1 MVTQSSRLCFV
12 CGASYFVSDESAPL
26 FCRNDGSPLGVLIVG
41 KRWLVDGLLTAREG
55 GGIFSCRHTL
65 TGARGALTL
74 IFRTKEREHDA
85 RIKAELQVQNMLDP
99 HPCLLKLLEVG
110 KDQDGSRFYVSELQ
124 NEKLLSECL
133 KTWRRPED
141 PGDLFT
147 QAASLLAPLLRLLSA
162 AHRWESAHGEL
173 DATRIFVTAGDPML
187 GDAPVLS
194 MPRLYGLRYY
204 GATPELSE
212 VVRRDLL
219 GCGRL
224 LYLLLMGH
232 EPELP
237 LPKKEQDALRL
248 RFGTVLGDFVLR
260 ALGGLSSDSRPPFAI
275 PEDMLMALG
284 GLPTPRPRSS
294 EQLRPLSRQMADAF
308 FDRTVPAG
316 PPSQMSGPRVYLR
329 ADHDQA
335 APEPLAA
342 VPEYAPAPGSGP
354 FGTKASRLSS
364 DLQMSSFA
372 DLVAGSQTSGRNEI
386 VARGRYRVSMPDGTS
401 PGWAPPAAAMRP
413 GHEVSIEVVDLTAD
427 APTDVKAKPV
437 KVDAASFHEEHTRPA
452 PQHDILTAPP
462 FGDASP
468 VGISL
473 PNRIDYADLAA
484 QARPRRQSSSA
495 LRAKMWRRLFVIWGL
510 LLPVSLAVLVAI
522 LKLAR

>member
-1 MVTQSSRLCFV
+1 VVTQSSRLCFV
-12 CGASYFVSDESAPL
+12 CGASYFVSDENAPL

-41 KRWLVDGLLTAREG
+41 KRWLVDGLLAAREG

-133 KTWRRPED
+133 KSWRRPDD

-173 DATRIFVTAGDPML
+173 DATRIFVTAGDPTL

-204 GATPELSE
+204 GNSPELADI
-212 VVRRDLL
+212 VRRDLL

-224 LYLLLMGH
+224 LYFLLMGF

-237 LPKKEQDALRL
+237 LPKKEQDALRR
-248 RFGTVLGDFVLR
+248 RFGTQLGDFVLR

-275 PEDMLMALG
+275 PEEMLVALG

-294 EQLRPLSRQMADAF
+294 EQLMPLSREMADAF
-308 FDRTVPAG
+308 FDRTVPAP
-316 PPSQMSGPRVYLR
+316 PPSRMSGPRVFLR
-329 ADHDQA
+329 TEHDPP
-335 APEPLAA
+335 APEPLNAI
-342 VPEYAPAPGSGP
+342 PEFASTPSSGP
-354 FGTKASRLSS
+354 YGAKASHLSS

-372 DLVAGSQTSGRNEI
+372 DLVSGSQSQSSGRNEI

-401 PGWAPPAAAMRP
+401 PGWAPPPVGTRARDEA
-413 GHEVSIEVVDLTAD
+413 SIEVVDLTGD
-427 APTDVKAKPV
+427 GPTAAKGP
-437 KVDAASFHEEHTRPA
+437 ATSFHEEQTRPS
-452 PQHDILTAPP
+452 PQRDFLNAPP

-468 VGISL
+468 VGSSL
-473 PNRIDYADLAA
+473 PNRLDYADLATKG
-484 QARPRRQSSSA
+484 RPRRQSSSA
-495 LRAKMWRRLFVIWGL
+495 MRAKMWRRLFVIWGL